1 MEFLDTCVSVLC
13 CTEIPDTSLL
23 LTSLHFLQTNCIK
36 PLYEHGD
43 ISEGTQRCSHLT
55 PHTPISISL
64 FPLPKLGPSKTPHL
78 HLQWLFLSPSVPFIP
93 TAFLCENALNDWIIC
108 FQTTCCAVACLTG
121 ALGALQFAP
130 HTWQSQGALS
140 REGSGNKTPF
150 LVSLGMFPPKK
161 TCRLLSIV
169 SGLWSWG
176 RGKLFIVMTQPNWC
190 SPFYFFLN
198 SQSMPLFEE
207 IRQSQSFKVA
217 FIGPLSFPTVP

>member
-13 CTEIPDTSLL
+13 CTEIQI
-23 LTSLHFLQTNCIK
+23 QTHLC
-36 PLYEHGD
+36 
-43 ISEGTQRCSHLT
+43 CSH
-55 PHTPISISL
+55 HSIFYKPTASSL
-64 FPLPKLGPSKTPHL
+64 CMNTGTFLRALRGAATSHPTLQSPFPSSLCLNWDPQKLPHL

-93 TAFLCENALNDWIIC
+93 TSHQPAFLCENALNDWIIC

-121 ALGALQFAP
+121 ALGALQFAL

-176 RGKLFIVMTQPNWC
+176 RGKLFIVMALPNWC
-190 SPFYFFLN
+190 SPFYFFFLI
-198 SQSMPLFEE
+198 PRVCLCLK
-207 IRQSQSFKVA
+207 R
-217 FIGPLSFPTVP
+217 